1 MNMTSNNTAADII
14 IGSMTNANAIET
26 SVASVDPG
34 QTIRVQVNPGRT
46 YAIAQ
51 HGEVVQDLLVEEI
64 GADLFVTAPN
74 GATVV
79 FGDFVTLCNEGQCA
93 LITED
98 PAHSD
103 SAMAMVEAMDD
114 EMGAETDHQD
124 SMGDEDVATATDGN
138 AAAYPSNDSEMLAE
152 SDITEDAE
160 IAGQNSDDEDDDEGG
175 IPWLYAGLGLL
186 AAGGI
191 ALALDDDDS
200 SVALPEFTGGP
211 TATASIAENAP
222 ITDVVFD
229 AEASIPDASAQ
240 NTIVY
245 SLTGPDAS
253 AFNIDSQ
260 TGEVRLNATADFETQ
275 SSYSIEVIATRDPG
289 GAMSSQTVTVSVTDV
304 PLAIQGLV
312 VAGPVIDGNGLVA
325 EAFTADG
332 VSLGTAPVN
341 ADGTF
346 TIDANPDD
354 YDGLV
359 LVRISD
365 GSPGPDYLH
374 EGSGNPEDLTI
385 DLRAIG
391 VVDDEALVLGH
402 EAARVRE
409 SRV

>member
-1 MNMTSNNTAADII
+1 MS
-14 IGSMTNANAIET
+14 
-26 SVASVDPG
+26 
-34 QTIRVQVNPGRT
+34 
-46 YAIAQ
+46 
-51 HGEVVQDLLVEEI
+51 
-64 GADLFVTAPN
+64 
-74 GATVV
+74 
-79 FGDFVTLCNEGQCA
+79 
-93 LITED
+93 
-98 PAHSD
+98 
-103 SAMAMVEAMDD
+103 MVEAMDD

-245 SLTGPDAS
+245 SLAGADAG

-260 TGEVRLNATADFETQ
+260 TGEVRLNASADFETQ
-275 SSYSIEVIATRDPG
+275 SSYSIEVVATRDPG

-332 VSLGTAPVN
+332 ISLGTAPVN

-365 GSPGPDYLH
+365 ASPGPDYLH

-391 VVDDEALVLGH
+391 VVDDEGVINVNVNLATEIAVRQLLGDTGGDGAASAVVLGTATQADATAH
-402 EAARVRE
+402 
-409 SRV
+409 